1 MMILFYCIFKHPAAL
16 LSLIGGLLLVTPGF
30 AQLLATTDGVSV
42 NHSSEVRQE
51 KQRTLSELL
60 QTLQKQYHTTFLYE
74 KRLLK
79 DKRTSVVVDLKQ
91 DVETNLER
99 MLEELPLTFDK
110 IDDQTYVI
118 VRSSRNGQ
126 VQKIHSRPLSNPDW
140 STAQRN
146 QSLSHQSRWLA
157 SRSVRQNN
165 RRANVL
171 DKTISGTVTDAE
183 DGQPLPGVNVLAKN
197 TTIGTITDIDGKY
210 TLSVPDETETLVFSS
225 VGYAVQEVA
234 VEGRSTINVDMAVST
249 QELGE
254 VVVTALG
261 IKKETKKLGYAT
273 AKVESEEI
281 TVNRTPNFM
290 NTLQGKIAGV
300 NISSSATG
308 PGSTSKIR
316 IRGQSSFQGQNSP
329 LFVVNGVPINNSNFG
344 VTAGTRDGGEN
355 DSRIGNNSDG
365 GDGLTSI
372 NPDDIESMTVL
383 KGAAAAALYGSRASN
398 GVIMITTKNRAEGK
412 GLGVEWNTNFTV
424 DTPLDYTDYQYEYGQ
439 GENGERPTTPNPT
452 SGVWSFGERFEPG
465 MTQVLFEGVE
475 VPYAPVRDRIR
486 KFYRNGTN
494 LTNTLTLSA
503 GGENGGF
510 NLSIA
515 NLGSRGIVP
524 NSQYDRQTFNLG
536 FTQNITP
543 RFTISGNANYSIED
557 NKNPPIVV
565 QQNISTP
572 VVVYTLANSMPLDV
586 LEANRLNANGDEFI
600 WSRFRN
606 RTNPYFSINE
616 RFENIKRDRLFGNLT
631 ARYSFTDWLYAQ
643 LRVGQDYYSRDQ
655 EFNFPTGQASIPA
668 APSGFVNGSYVQEAR
683 RFREVNS
690 DFLIGVTQQFGDIGM
705 DLTLGGNQR
714 YERTDRNSVFVR
726 DFVIRD
732 LYTVMNG
739 REKDP
744 LYTLDERQINSLYG
758 ALELSYREYLYLTAT
773 ARNDWFS
780 TLSPANRSILYPS
793 VTGSFVFSQ
802 AFTNFP
808 NWISFGKIRAGY
820 AEVGSDSDIAAYSGS
835 LFYTV
840 NNNLFPNP
848 DGQQLPVASISSNTI
863 PNADLRPMRV
873 SEAEAGFE
881 LRLFDS
887 RVGIDFTYYNKI
899 TRDQI
904 LAAQTSDASGYTQQ
918 LINVGESRNTGVEL
932 LLNVVP
938 VQTQNLR
945 WDVTFNGSYNTSEV
959 LKLGLDT
966 ADQVITVGQGIRGET
981 LRQVVGEPIGQ
992 LYGFSY
998 LRDSQGRIVHSNT
1011 SGRPLRTA
1019 NQGAFGTAIPLFIGG
1034 ITNAI
1039 SWKDLQFSFLID
1051 FKLGHKMASG
1061 TNFNATR
1068 HGLHKATLLG
1078 REDGFVVGEGVN
1090 EDGEINTVQ
1099 TPIQSYYETV
1109 GAVNIHEA
1117 YIYNA
1122 GFWQLRQMTLGY
1134 NFTRLL
1140 PTNSFVKGLR
1150 LSAVANNVLLLKKWV
1165 PNIHPEQMPSAS
1177 DNLVGLEQTSL
1188 PLTRSIGFNL
1198 NIKF

>member
-1 MMILFYCIFKHPAAL
+1 MTHYFYAFPRL
-16 LSLIGGLLLVTPGF
+16 MGPRSGLVGLLLLLMLPAS
-30 AQLLATTDGVSV
+30 AQLLASREAPTEPLPLGQQDGQLVSALI
-42 NHSSEVRQE
+42 EV
-51 KQRTLSELL
+51 L
-60 QTLQKQYHTTFLYE
+60 QQQYDASFLYE
-74 KRLLK
+74 KSLLK
-79 DKRTSVVVDLKQ
+79 NKRVNTELTPDQPLEV
-91 DVETNLER
+91 NLSKILR
-99 MLEELPLTFDK
+99 SAELLYQK
-110 IDDQTYVI
+110 IDERTYVI
-118 VRSSRNGQ
+118 VARP
-126 VQKIHSRPLSNPDW
+126 RPLDRIEQINPASDYPVDGPGAAL
-140 STAQRN
+140 SAQN
-146 QSLSHQSRWLA
+146 TPA
-157 SRSVRQNN
+157 IVRVRLQP
-165 RRANVL
+165 AVVTTTVWE
-171 DKTISGTVTDAE
+171 KTISGKVTDSDSSE
-183 DGQPLPGVNVLAKN
+183 PLPGVNVLAKN
-197 TTIGTITDIDGKY
+197 TNQGTITDIDGNY
-210 TLSVPDETETLVFSS
+210 QLSVPDDTEVLVFSS
-225 VGYAVQEVA
+225 VGYQSREVSI
-234 VEGRSTINVDMAVST
+234 EGRSTISIGLVVST

-261 IKKETKKLGYAT
+261 IKKETKRLGYAT
-273 AKVESEEI
+273 AKVESEAI
-281 TVNRTPNFM
+281 TTNRTPNFM

-300 NISSSATG
+300 NISSSSTG

-329 LFVVNGVPINNSNFG
+329 LFVINGVPINNSNFG
-344 VTAGTRDGGEN
+344 VTAGATDDGAIGN
-355 DSRIGNNSDG
+355 RIGNNSDG

-383 KGAAAAALYGSRASN
+383 KGAAAAALYGSRAAN
-398 GVIMITTKNRAEGK
+398 GVIMITTKNRATGK
-412 GLGVEWNTNFTV
+412 GIGVEWNTNFTV

-439 GENGERPTTPNPT
+439 GENGERPTLPNPT
-452 SGVWSFGERFEPG
+452 SGVWSFGEKFQPG
-465 MTQVLFEGVE
+465 MTQTLFDGVV
-475 VPYAPVRDRIR
+475 VPYEPVRDRIR

-494 LTNTLTLSA
+494 LTNTLTLSS

-515 NLGSRGIVP
+515 NLDSRGIVP
-524 NSQYDRQTFNLG
+524 NSQYSRRTFNLG
-536 FTQNITP
+536 FTQNITS
-543 RFTISGNANYSIED
+543 RFNISGNANYSIE
-557 NKNPPIVV
+557 NNENPPIVV

-572 VVVYTLANSMPLDV
+572 VVLYTLANSMPLDV

-631 ARYSFTDWLYAQ
+631 ARYNFTDWLYAQ
-643 LRVGQDYYSRDQ
+643 VRVGQDYYSRDQ

-668 APSGFVNGSYVQEAR
+668 APSGFVNGQYVQESR
-683 RFREVNS
+683 RFREINS
-690 DFLIGVTQQFGDIGM
+690 DFIIGANQQFGNFGV

-714 YERTDRNSVFVR
+714 YERTDRNSVFVQ

-739 REKDP
+739 RVKDP

-758 ALELSYREYLYLTAT
+758 AMELSFREYLYVTAT

-780 TLSPANRSILYPS
+780 TLSSANRSILYPS

-820 AEVGSDSDIAAYSGS
+820 AEVGSDSDIGAYQGT
-835 LFYTV
+835 LFYSV
-840 NNNLFPNP
+840 NNNLFPDP
-848 DGQQLPVASISSNTI
+848 SGQLSPVGSINTNTI
-863 PNADLRPMRV
+863 PNPNLRPMRV
-873 SEAEAGFE
+873 AETEAGFE

-899 TRDQI
+899 TSDQI
-904 LAAQTSDASGYTQQ
+904 LAAQTSDASGYTSR

-938 VQTQNLR
+938 VLTQNFR

-959 LKLGLDT
+959 LKLGLDKGDT
-966 ADQVITVGQGIRGET
+966 IITVGSGIRGESV
-981 LRQVVGEPIGQ
+981 RQVVGQPIGQ

-998 LRDSQGRIVHSNT
+998 LRDKEGRIIHSST
-1011 SGRPLRTA
+1011 SGRPLRTD
-1019 NQGAFGTAIPLFIGG
+1019 NQGAFGTAIPLYIGG

-1039 SWKDLQFSFLID
+1039 SWKDFQFSFLID

-1068 HGLHKATLLG
+1068 HGLHKSTLVG
-1078 REDGFVVGEGVN
+1078 REQGFVVGEGVN
-1090 EDGEINTVQ
+1090 EEGEVNTVQ
-1099 TPIQSYYETV
+1099 TPIQSFYETV
-1109 GAVNIHEA
+1109 GSINIHED

-1140 PTNSFVKGLR
+1140 PTDFFIKGLR
-1150 LSAVANNVLLLKKWV
+1150 FNVVANNVLLLKKWV

-1188 PLTRSIGFNL
+1188 PLTRSVGFNL
-1198 NIKF
+1198 NVKF

>member
-1 MMILFYCIFKHPAAL
+1 MTRFFYLRYPLIA
-16 LSLIGGLLLVTPGF
+16 SRGGLIGLMLLLMLPAS
-30 AQLLATTDGVSV
+30 AQLLASREAARAVAPDGQPEGQLVSDMI
-42 NHSSEVRQE
+42 EV
-51 KQRTLSELL
+51 L
-60 QTLQKQYHTTFLYE
+60 QQQYDASFLYE
-74 KRLLK
+74 KSLLK
-79 DKRTSVVVDLKQ
+79 NKRVRVVLQPDQSLEV
-91 DVETNLER
+91 NLTEVLR
-99 MLEELPLTFDK
+99 PAELTYQK
-110 IDDQTYVI
+110 IDDRTYVI
-118 VRSSRNGQ
+118 KKRVRSIDR
-126 VQKIHSRPLSNPDW
+126 VQSLNLGAAYPTDDLEASLS
-140 STAQRN
+140 AQRTPVM
-146 QSLSHQSRWLA
+146 A
-157 SRSVRQNN
+157 DVRPEPSITEADWDQ
-165 RRANVL
+165 
-171 DKTISGTVTDAE
+171 TISGTVTDSDSGE
-183 DGQPLPGVNVLAKN
+183 PLPGVNVLAQN
-197 TTIGTITDIDGKY
+197 TTIGTITDIDGNY
-210 TLSVPDETETLVFSS
+210 TISVPDNVQILIFSS
-225 VGYAVQEVA
+225 VGYVQQEVPI
-234 VEGRSTINVDMAVST
+234 EGRSTINLAMSADVT
-249 QELGE
+249 ELGE

-273 AKVESEEI
+273 AKVESEQI
-281 TVNRTPNFM
+281 TTNRTPNFM

-329 LFVVNGVPINNSNFG
+329 LFVINGVPINNSNFG
-344 VTAGTRDGGEN
+344 VTAGTSDGAIGN
-355 DSRIGNNSDG
+355 RIGNNSDG

-398 GVIMITTKNRAEGK
+398 GVIMITTKSRGAGQ
-412 GLGVEWNTNFTV
+412 GIGVEWNTNFTV
-424 DTPLDYTDYQYEYGQ
+424 DTPLDYTDFQYEYGQ
-439 GENGERPTTPNPT
+439 GENGERPTSPNPT

-465 MTQVLFEGVE
+465 MTQVLFDSVV

-486 KFYRNGTN
+486 KFYRNGIN
-494 LTNTLTLSA
+494 LTNTLTLSS

-515 NLGSRGIVP
+515 NLDSRGIVP

-536 FTQNITP
+536 FTQNITSK
-543 RFTISGNANYSIED
+543 FTISGNANYSIED
-557 NKNPPIVV
+557 NQNPPIVV

-572 VVVYTLANSMPLDV
+572 VVIYTLANSMPLDV

-631 ARYSFTDWLYAQ
+631 ARYNFTDWLYVQA
-643 LRVGQDYYSRDQ
+643 RVGQDYYSRDQ

-683 RFREVNS
+683 RFREINS
-690 DFLIGVTQQFGDIGM
+690 DFLIGATQQFGDIGV

-714 YERTDRNSVFVR
+714 YERTDRNSVYVE

-739 REKDP
+739 RIKDP
-744 LYTLDERQINSLYG
+744 LYTLEEKQINSLYG
-758 ALELSYREYLYLTAT
+758 ALELSFREYLYLTAT

-808 NWISFGKIRAGY
+808 NWISLGKIRAGY
-820 AEVGSDSDIAAYSGS
+820 AEVGSDLDIGAYSGT

-848 DGQQLPVASISSNTI
+848 DGQQLPVASISTNTI
-863 PNADLRPMRV
+863 PNANLRPMRV
-873 SEAEAGFE
+873 AEAEVGFE
-881 LRLFDS
+881 LRMFDS
-887 RVGIDFTYYNKI
+887 RVGIDFTYYNKN
-899 TRDQI
+899 TSDQI

-918 LINVGESRNTGVEL
+918 LINVGESRNSGVEL
-932 LLNVVP
+932 LFNVVP
-938 VQTQNLR
+938 VQTGTFR

-959 LKLGLDT
+959 LKLGLDPGDT
-966 ADQVITVGQGIRGET
+966 VITVGNGIRGESV
-981 LRQVVGEPIGQ
+981 RQVVGLPIGQ

-998 LRDSQGRIVHSNT
+998 LRDKQGRIVHSST
-1011 SGRPLRTA
+1011 SGRPLRTD
-1019 NQGAFGTAIPLFIGG
+1019 NQGAFGTAIPLYIGG
-1034 ITNAI
+1034 ISNSI

-1061 TNFNATR
+1061 TNFNVTR
-1068 HGLHKATLLG
+1068 HGLHKKTLVG
-1078 REDGFVVGEGVN
+1078 REQGFVVGEGVN
-1090 EDGEINTVQ
+1090 EEGGVNTVE

-1109 GAVNIHEA
+1109 GAVNIHED

-1140 PTNSFVKGLR
+1140 PDDFFIKGLR
-1150 LSAVANNVLLLKKWV
+1150 LNAVANNVLLLKKWV

-1177 DNLVGLEQTSL
+1177 DNLVGIEQTSL
-1188 PLTRSIGFNL
+1188 PLTRSVGFNL